1 MVAKFSTYFFSILGL
16 LALLSACT
24 SQKDSVE
31 TEIWAIDDFLELK
44 DLSIDEDAAFLANYL
59 QNINFIDV
67 DGVLGDTPEA
77 REKSQRWLIHSY
89 SEDLVTRGIDYP
101 KLLKVAGTDEDVPA
115 LIERI
120 FRIQPDFSTEPLR
133 FSDNL
138 ALSEIT
144 IIATVGSFVPNL
156 QISGRPSG
164 AYYLDVK
171 QPLNNVLPKSP
182 VALLDAY
189 SAHDTSLH
197 EGKECVFF
205 LSPTLKEYRKAMSL
219 FGRHP
224 EEDWPENILE
234 KAFIP
239 YCTKGG
245 DVFTQEGFVYTEEGV
260 ESLTRQEILALS
272 KQE

>member
-1 MVAKFSTYFFSILGL
+1 MVAKLSTYTFSILVL

-24 SQKDSVE
+24 SQKDSAE
-31 TEIWAIDDFLELK
+31 TEIWTIDDFLELK
-44 DLSIDEDAAFLANYL
+44 DLGIDEDAAYLANYL

-67 DGVLGDTPEA
+67 DGVRGETPEA

-120 FRIQPDFSTEPLR
+120 FRIQPDFATEPLR
-133 FSDNL
+133 FSDYL

-156 QISGRPSG
+156 QMSGGRSR

-189 SAHDTSLH
+189 SAHDTFLH

-205 LSPTLKEYRKAMSL
+205 LSPTLKAFRKATSL
-219 FGRHP
+219 FGRRP
-224 EEDWPENILE
+224 EEDWAVNVFE
-234 KAFIP
+234 KPIMP
-239 YCTKGG
+239 YCTEGG
-245 DVFTQEGFVYTEEGV
+245 DVFTQEGG
-260 ESLTRQEILALS
+260 ESLTRLEILALS